1 MPENS
6 DCFRGTP
13 PENVPKSMLRIS
25 SLTSLPVKVRLDLAR
40 NQGPLELDPE
50 VVRRAIRDR
59 VDLNLRGTELGNRKD
74 LASLLEQELKLEPSR

>member
-1 MPENS
+1 M
-6 DCFRGTP
+6 
-13 PENVPKSMLRIS
+13 PKSMLRIS

-74 LASLLEQELKLEPSR
+74 LETLLERELKLEPSR

>member
-1 MPENS
+1 
-6 DCFRGTP
+6 
-13 PENVPKSMLRIS
+13 MLRIS

-74 LASLLEQELKLEPSR
+74 LETLLERELKLEPSR